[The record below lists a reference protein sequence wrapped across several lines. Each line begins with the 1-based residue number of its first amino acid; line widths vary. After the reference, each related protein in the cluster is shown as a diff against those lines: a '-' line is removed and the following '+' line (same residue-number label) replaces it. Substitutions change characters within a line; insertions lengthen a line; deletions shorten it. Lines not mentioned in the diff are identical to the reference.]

1 MWKCICLNHSVLGYC
16 GCYFVVCLVDYKIEG
31 LNGFY
36 FTPLYVWMDE
46 SRVCCC
52 VAYMEPLCLLSLLL
66 PFPSSAK
73 QLYRDKLLHLRAH
86 THTHTTVCLY
96 IHPFN
101 SCCIAEQ
108 LGRTCPATFTCVLYI
123 SVSVYM
129 CSVCLCVKCALS
141 QHTWVINFQHGWV
154 FTMAGCVCE
163 CVCAVGK
170 VAAVNTNLVPE
181 KTNVFNPWLSCPVL
195 LSLPLSLRLSLCVSL
210 AVLPSTS
217 LAPRSS
223 YPSSCRLMAIS
234 TAKGILM

>member
-1 MWKCICLNHSVLGYC
+1 MWLFCCLLGRLQNRRAEWVLFYSA
-16 GCYFVVCLVDYKIEG
+16 VCLDGWIPGVLLCG
-31 LNGFY
+31 LHGA
-36 FTPLYVWMDE
+36 T
-46 SRVCCC
+46 
-52 VAYMEPLCLLSLLL
+52 LSS
-66 PFPSSAK
+66 FSAAAFSFLS
-73 QLYRDKLLHLRAH
+73 QTAIQRQTVTLACTH

-195 LSLPLSLRLSLCVSL
+195 LSLPLSLSVSLSLSL
-210 AVLPSTS
+210 SLSCLPPHSP
-217 LAPRSS
+217 LAHPTPHLAGWWPLALQREF
-223 YPSSCRLMAIS
+223 
-234 TAKGILM
+234 

>member
-1 MWKCICLNHSVLGYC
+1 MGSILLRCMFGWMNP
-16 GCYFVVCLVDYKIEG
+16 GCVVVWPTWSHFVFFL
-31 LNGFY
+31 
-36 FTPLYVWMDE
+36 
-46 SRVCCC
+46 CCC
-52 VAYMEPLCLLSLLL
+52 LFL
-66 PFPSSAK
+66 PQPNS
-73 QLYRDKLLHLRAH
+73 YTETNCYTCVHIH

-195 LSLPLSLRLSLCVSL
+195 LSLPLSLSVSLSVSLSLSCLPPHSPL
-210 AVLPSTS
+210 AHPTPH
-217 LAPRSS
+217 LAGWWPLALQREF
-223 YPSSCRLMAIS
+223 
-234 TAKGILM
+234 